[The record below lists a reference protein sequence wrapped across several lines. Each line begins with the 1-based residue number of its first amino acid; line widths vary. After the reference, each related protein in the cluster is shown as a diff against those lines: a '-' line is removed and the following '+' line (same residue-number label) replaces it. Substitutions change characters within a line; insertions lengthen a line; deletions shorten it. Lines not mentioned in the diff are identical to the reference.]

1 MLEKAFQDVYT
12 KFKLHFYQ
20 NVFQRFATRE
30 ATLTTV
36 ESFCMEGIMAMGE
49 PTIAEFSRMMQIST
63 PNAAYKI
70 GSLVKKGYVEKIQST
85 TDRREYHLRPTQ
97 KYIDYYNISAAYTTE
112 VVARVNRRFPP
123 EDCAKLE
130 EMLTIVSRE
139 LRPEVILPER
149 RTAES

>member
-1 MLEKAFQDVYT
+1 MLEQAFQDVYT

-70 GSLVKKGYVEKIQST
+70 GSLVKKGYVEKIQS
-85 TDRREYHLRPTQ
+85 RPTTASTTTSTFPRASR
-97 KYIDYYNISAAYTTE
+97 SARTTSP
-112 VVARVNRRFPP
+112 R
-123 EDCAKLE
+123 
-130 EMLTIVSRE
+130 SRP
-139 LRPEVILPER
+139 R
-149 RTAES
+149 

>member
-1 MLEKAFQDVYT
+1 MLEDAFQAVYT

-20 NVFQRFATRE
+20 KVFHRFATRE

-70 GSLVKKGYVEKIQST
+70 GSLVRKGYVEKIQST
-85 TDRREYHLRPTQ
+85 TDRASTTCAPPRSISTTTASAIPTCTPSSSGCA
-97 KYIDYYNISAAYTTE
+97 SAS
-112 VVARVNRRFPP
+112 PP
-123 EDCAKLE
+123 R
-130 EMLTIVSRE
+130 M
-139 LRPEVILPER
+139 
-149 RTAES
+149 

>member
-1 MLEKAFQDVYT
+1 MLEQAFQDVYT

-20 NVFQRFATRE
+20 NIFQRFATRE

-85 TDRREYHLRPTQ
+85 TDRHELGHLLHPHPH
-97 KYIDYYNISAAYTTE
+97 
-112 VVARVNRRFPP
+112 RVPCLPGGRDAGHFHCGLPVR
-123 EDCAKLE
+123 C
-130 EMLTIVSRE
+130 R
-139 LRPEVILPER
+139 LR
-149 RTAES
+149 

>member
-1 MLEKAFQDVYT
+1 MLEKAFNDVYT

-70 GSLVKKGYVEKIQST
+70 GSLVRKGYVERSSPPLTAGSITCGPPRSIST
-85 TDRREYHLRPTQ
+85 T
-97 KYIDYYNISAAYTTE
+97 TTS
-112 VVARVNRRFPP
+112 VT
-123 EDCAKLE
+123 
-130 EMLTIVSRE
+130 LTCT
-139 LRPEVILPER
+139 P
-149 RTAES
+149 